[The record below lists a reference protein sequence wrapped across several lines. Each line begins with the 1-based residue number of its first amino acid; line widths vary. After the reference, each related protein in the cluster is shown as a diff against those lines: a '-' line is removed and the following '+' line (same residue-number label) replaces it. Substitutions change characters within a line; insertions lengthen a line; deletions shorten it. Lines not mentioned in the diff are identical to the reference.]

1 MIRKLILSLFALAT
15 AVGLTSC
22 FQAEN
27 VIHLNK
33 DGSGTYVEEIFLGQQ
48 VKDMLAQMGAL
59 SGGGEDKDP
68 LSEMFSADK
77 AKVKEGSLGE
87 GVTFDKIEKI
97 NKDGKDGFRATYK
110 FKDIN
115 KLKLDSSGAMD
126 SMKPPGLD
134 AEQVK
139 KADPVTFAYNDGK
152 LTIQMPKPP
161 KKDENAPKPDPASI
175 GGEQEEAMKQM
186 FADMKVSIRLVA
198 DGGIDKT
205 DASHVAG
212 NTITLMEMDFGK
224 LIQNPDA
231 FKKLQEAQPETPEEI
246 EALLKGVE
254 GVKMETKEKVSV
266 TLK

>member
-1 MIRKLILSLFALAT
+1 MMKKLILSLCALAT
-15 AVGLTSC
+15 ALGLTSC

-59 SGGGEDKDP
+59 GGGAEGKDP

-77 AKVKEGSLGE
+77 AKAKEGSLGE

-97 NKDGKDGFRATYK
+97 TKGGKDGFRATYK

-134 AEQVK
+134 ADAAK
-139 KADPVTFAYNDGK
+139 KTEPVTFSYADGT

-161 KKDENAPKPDPASI
+161 KKDEAAPKPDLSAM

-186 FADMKVSIRLVA
+186 MADMKVSIRLVA
-198 DGGIDKT
+198 DGGIEKT
-205 DASHVAG
+205 DASHVTG
-212 NTITLMEMDFGK
+212 DSITLVEMDFGK
-224 LIQNPDA
+224 LVQNPEA
-231 FKKLQEAQPETPEEI
+231 FKKLTQAQPETPEEI

-254 GVKMETKEKVSV
+254 GVKLETKEKVSV
-266 TLK
+266 SLK

>member
-1 MIRKLILSLFALAT
+1 MIKKLILSLFALAT
-15 AVGLTSC
+15 AVSLTSC

-48 VKDMLAQMGAL
+48 VKDMLAQMAAL
-59 SGGGEDKDP
+59 GGGAEQKDP

-77 AKVKEGSLGE
+77 AKAKEASLGE

-126 SMKPPGLD
+126 SMKPPGLG
-134 AEQVK
+134 EEEIK
-139 KADPVTFAYNDGK
+139 KTDPVTFAYSDGK

-198 DGGIDKT
+198 EGGIDKT
-205 DASHVAG
+205 DASHVVG
-212 NTITLMEMDFGK
+212 NTVTLMEMDFGK
-224 LIQNPDA
+224 LIQNSDA
-231 FKKLQEAQPETPEEI
+231 FKKLQESQPETPEEI